1 MGFTWSLLQGTNSA
15 SWRRILVG
23 SAASVFLLGACTSSA
38 DPVTCPRIPRVD
50 VTSENPDARGDL
62 FRLPLDTVV
71 NPAHDADFREHG
83 GQYPDVKYHAAEDYH
98 APAGTPVYAMA
109 DGEVSFAGAMG
120 GYGWLVIVDHPRAN
134 LYSLYGH
141 LSPSR
146 WSIGPGPVSKGD
158 LLGYLGDEWENG
170 GSREHPLV
178 THLHL
183 GVRAGQR
190 TDYPGRGEWRWM
202 AGWIKSCPSDLGWL
216 QPSSVIAAQ
225 TVPDGGYP
233 APEGNLLE
241 RWSVEL
247 FILAATAAGITWW
260 IVVASRRRS
269 WIITAIVAGMA
280 MTGGLYFTHRGFVLV
295 QYGLFTVAAIAVIST
310 GLIAYRGSRDH
321 P

>member
-1 MGFTWSLLQGTNSA
+1 M
-15 SWRRILVG
+15 V
-23 SAASVFLLGACTSSA
+23 
-38 DPVTCPRIPRVD
+38 PRVD
-50 VTSENPDARGDL
+50 TESENPAPTEVL

-83 GQYPDVKYHAAEDYH
+83 GLYPDVEYHAAEDYH
-98 APAGTPVYAMA
+98 ASAGTPVYAMA

-120 GYGWLVIVDHPRAN
+120 GYGWLVIVDHPWAN

-146 WSIGPGPVSKGD
+146 WSIDPGSVSKGD

-170 GSREHPLV
+170 GSREHPLR

-190 TDYPGRGEWRWM
+190 TDYPARGEWRWM
-202 AGWIKSCPSDLGWL
+202 AGWIKPCPSDLGWL
-216 QPSSVIAAQ
+216 QPSGIIAAQ
-225 TVPDGGYP
+225 AVPEGGYP

-247 FILAATAAGITWW
+247 IILAATGAGVIWW
-260 IVVASRRRS
+260 IIVASRRRS
-269 WIITAIVAGMA
+269 WIITAIVAGFA
-280 MTGGLYFTHRGFVLV
+280 VIGGLYFTHRGFILV
-295 QYGLFTVAAIAVIST
+295 PYGLFTAAAIAVISA
-310 GLIAYRGSRDH
+310 GLIAYRASRER

>member
-1 MGFTWSLLQGTNSA
+1 LVRRVLL
-15 SWRRILVG
+15 LVG
-23 SAASVFLLGACTSSA
+23 VAAVTLSLAACASSA
-38 DPVTCPRIPRVD
+38 DPAECRMVPRVD
-50 VTSENPDARGDL
+50 TESENPAPTEVL

-83 GQYPDVKYHAAEDYH
+83 GLYPDVEYHAAEDYH

-120 GYGWLVIVDHPRAN
+120 GYGWLVIVDHPWAN

-146 WSIGPGPVSKGD
+146 WSIDPGSVSKGD

-170 GSREHPLV
+170 GSREHPLR

-190 TDYPGRGEWRWM
+190 TDYPARGEWRWM
-202 AGWIKSCPSDLGWL
+202 AGWIKPCPSDLGWL
-216 QPSSVIAAQ
+216 QPSGIIAAQ
-225 TVPDGGYP
+225 AVPEGGYP

-247 FILAATAAGITWW
+247 IILAATGAGVIWW

-269 WIITAIVAGMA
+269 WIITAIVAGFA
-280 MTGGLYFTHRGFVLV
+280 VIGGLYFTHRGFILV
-295 QYGLFTVAAIAVIST
+295 PYGLFTAAAIAVISA
-310 GLIAYRGSRDH
+310 GLIAYRGSRER